1 MAGGPEEVTQI
12 ITHKRRAFQYFSKHS
27 TDFGINPFFSLPKT
41 PNTYTITTTQCRN
54 AIKKFANRTAA
65 RRFPHDICHAHSV
78 LSASNIQKKKKP
90 QTSQKRKHAIRYPYI
105 AHAMCLTAFSRVAG
119 CRAIRRRT
127 GWEFVFV
134 CMPGQRTHTQT
145 HSECNYNSKLFLPCA
160 PETAPHLFTC

>member
-78 LSASNIQKKKKP
+78 LSASNIQKKKKTTDEP
-90 QTSQKRKHAIRYPYI
+90 KKKARHTISIYRACHV
-105 AHAMCLTAFSRVAG
+105 LNSVLSG
-119 CRAIRRRT
+119 CRMPSHPSSHRVGIC
-127 GWEFVFV
+127 V
-134 CMPGQRTHTQT
+134 CVHARPENTHTNTQRVQ
-145 HSECNYNSKLFLPCA
+145 L
-160 PETAPHLFTC
+160 